1 MFLLVAFML
10 MDNMLKSL
18 KCAMHLGHSISS
30 GDRTEIVKYAKISFW
45 SSFNI
50 FRADFGHISSQL
62 KNVLFQKYC
71 CVFYG
76 SAMIQSLCVD
86 WRKALRCVWSVN
98 NRTHCDIIT
107 SLSNQFPLILRLK
120 KRFIKFISNCLVS
133 QNNIVK
139 IISQVA
145 ICNPMSNTG
154 SNYRC
159 TSDSDGKLSIK
170 SNMNDWHIIFDNV
183 CTKIDVLHD
192 LINIREGNIS
202 CDGFTG
208 EEINFMIYDICV
220 H

>member
-1 MFLLVAFML
+1 ML
-10 MDNMLKSL
+10 MDNMLEVS

-30 GDRTEIVKYAKISFW
+30 GDRTEIVKYAKGSFW

-50 FRADFGHISSQL
+50 FRADFGQISSQL

-71 CVFYG
+71 VFYVCCLFLV
-76 SAMIQSLCVD
+76 AF
-86 WRKALRCVWSVN
+86 RRCYDSVIMCGLEEGIEMCMV
-98 NRTHCDIIT
+98 CDIIT

-133 QNNIVK
+133 QNNFIK

-159 TSDSDGKLSIK
+159 ASDSDGKLSIK
-170 SNMNDWHIIFDNV
+170 SNMNDWHIISDNV

-202 CDGFTG
+202 CDGFLEKKSTS
-208 EEINFMIYDICV
+208 
-220 H
+220 

>member
-1 MFLLVAFML
+1 MNKLFLVIHYYIIV
-10 MDNMLKSL
+10 
-18 KCAMHLGHSISS
+18 MHLGHSISS
-30 GDRTEIVKYAKISFW
+30 GDRTEIVRYAK

-76 SAMIQSLCVD
+76 SPLWPLECAMIQSLCVD

-98 NRTHCDIIT
+98 NITHCDIIT
-107 SLSNQFPLILRLK
+107 SLSNQFPHILRLK
-120 KRFIKFISNCLVS
+120 KRFIKLISNCLVS

-170 SNMNDWHIIFDNV
+170 SNMNDWHIISDNV

-202 CDGFTG
+202 CDGFTR

>member
-1 MFLLVAFML
+1 
-10 MDNMLKSL
+10 
-18 KCAMHLGHSISS
+18 MHLGHSISS
-30 GDRTEIVKYAKISFW
+30 GDKTEIVKYAKRSFW

-50 FRADFGHISSQL
+50 FRADFGYISSLL
-62 KNVLFQKYC
+62 KNILFQKYC

-76 SAMIQSLCVD
+76 SPLWPLEGDMIQSLCVD

-98 NRTHCDIIT
+98 NRIHCDIIT

-170 SNMNDWHIIFDNV
+170 SNMNDWHIISDIV
-183 CTKIDVLHD
+183 CTTIDVLHN

-202 CDGFTG
+202 CDGFTR
-208 EEINFMIYDICV
+208 E
-220 H
+220 

>member
-1 MFLLVAFML
+1 M
-10 MDNMLKSL
+10 
-18 KCAMHLGHSISS
+18 
-30 GDRTEIVKYAKISFW
+30 
-45 SSFNI
+45 
-50 FRADFGHISSQL
+50 
-62 KNVLFQKYC
+62 
-71 CVFYG
+71 
-76 SAMIQSLCVD
+76 
-86 WRKALRCVWSVN
+86 RCVWSVN

-170 SNMNDWHIIFDNV
+170 SNMND
-183 CTKIDVLHD
+183 
-192 LINIREGNIS
+192 
-202 CDGFTG
+202 
-208 EEINFMIYDICV
+208 
-220 H
+220 